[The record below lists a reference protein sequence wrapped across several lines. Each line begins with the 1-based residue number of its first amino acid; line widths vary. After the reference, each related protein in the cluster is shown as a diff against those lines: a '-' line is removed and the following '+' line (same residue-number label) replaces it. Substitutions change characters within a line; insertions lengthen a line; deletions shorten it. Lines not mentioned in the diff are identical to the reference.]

1 MSIGLDFFLENPEL
15 KERHELALPTN
26 EMYRFFP
33 PQEEIIMRDS
43 NPEKNYR
50 FIFNGQQKTDFEQKN
65 LVKFQEY
72 ENKHGKLNYPP
83 IWLESDTMRILQA
96 SEYDIKKAYKTIEE
110 TTKFIFSIPTSI
122 NNKIISILNS
132 GFFYVY
138 GRDHHF
144 RPIIVVSIKTCKK
157 LVEKEKIQFE
167 DIKDSLIYLINY
179 ILKYMM
185 VPGQIENWI
194 IFVDFDDVGLSNLT
208 DFKKILSTL
217 NIYRGRV
224 FRNFII
230 NISGFLK
237 IAVKGAL
244 SVFGSSSAK
253 KLKILGKDELHKI
266 QEIISPD
273 NIQKKYGGTAP
284 DIVPGVTKLFPPI
297 MPSKNYA
304 INGEKLNII
313 SEDAYKEMCL
323 YSNPYKPFVI
333 SPKYEEL
340 WKEEKE
346 KESTKPS
353 IKSIKEEKIEEKESI
368 KMIKEQII
376 KKEEKKVSKV
386 NKKELIINNE
396 IKIKRHKRNITTFI
410 NEFEGIDF
418 IEKSEERKY
427 CQHSPINIQEINC
440 FFQKM
445 KNGNK
450 FFMIH

>member
-96 SEYDIKKAYKTIEE
+96 SEYEFKKAYKTIEE

-157 LVEKEKIQFE
+157 LVEKEKIQFG

-194 IFVDFDDVGLSNLT
+194 IFIDFDDVGL
-208 DFKKILSTL
+208 
-217 NIYRGRV
+217 
-224 FRNFII
+224 
-230 NISGFLK
+230 
-237 IAVKGAL
+237 
-244 SVFGSSSAK
+244 
-253 KLKILGKDELHKI
+253 
-266 QEIISPD
+266 
-273 NIQKKYGGTAP
+273 
-284 DIVPGVTKLFPPI
+284 
-297 MPSKNYA
+297 
-304 INGEKLNII
+304 
-313 SEDAYKEMCL
+313 
-323 YSNPYKPFVI
+323 
-333 SPKYEEL
+333 
-340 WKEEKE
+340 
-346 KESTKPS
+346 
-353 IKSIKEEKIEEKESI
+353 
-368 KMIKEQII
+368 
-376 KKEEKKVSKV
+376 
-386 NKKELIINNE
+386 
-396 IKIKRHKRNITTFI
+396 
-410 NEFEGIDF
+410 
-418 IEKSEERKY
+418 
-427 CQHSPINIQEINC
+427 
-440 FFQKM
+440 
-445 KNGNK
+445 
-450 FFMIH
+450 